1 MGALFNNTRAVSRR
15 LSLPRYA
22 GAFPLFIPQIYMN
35 YPELRHLIEKLSFDL
50 MDARLEHIADGEN
63 KIQFTFKKYGDEDTR
78 ARFFLVIDFLPAHLD
93 IYPTTRPK
101 KAPPVPQA
109 FTMLLRKY
117 IGNTMLTGLRIAD
130 DDRIVTFEF
139 GFDDAPFFEFI
150 AELTGRTPRIFLI
163 ESESRKI
170 LGMIGQDETRKIHDI
185 YTPPEPPARKSDTDR
200 FDGLNRED
208 LYTALDGEFAARD
221 EKERIDFH
229 RNQALK
235 RIRKVLSRTNKLY
248 ENLSKE
254 LLRADNAERERAEA
268 DLLNAYAYKLKQGM
282 IYAELPDFETGE
294 PMRITLDPAIS
305 IRENIEKRY
314 AHSKRMTRS
323 REQVKA
329 RLDQTSGKRTELEA
343 LEASVLNAKDSS
355 QILELGPQIDELCGT
370 DGKAPTPNQP
380 KKPKV
385 TVHKPYKTFKSADGT
400 LILVGKSAKDND
412 DLTFHHTRGND
423 YWLHVSG
430 IPGSHIVIKS
440 AEPSQETILDAALLA
455 MHYSKRAKSES
466 AEVHLTQVKYV
477 RKPKGAPDGKVEI
490 RGEKA
495 IIARASQKRL
505 ERLMQT
511 ES

>member
-1 MGALFNNTRAVSRR
+1 
-15 LSLPRYA
+15 
-22 GAFPLFIPQIYMN
+22 MN

-63 KIQFTFKKYGDEDTR
+63 KLQFTFKKYGDEDTR
-78 ARFFLVIDFLPAHLD
+78 ARFFLVIDFLPSHLD

-139 GFDDAPFFEFI
+139 GFDNAPFFEFI
-150 AELTGRTPRIFLI
+150 AELTGRSPHIFLI

-170 LGMIGQDETRKIHDI
+170 LGMIGQDDTRKIHGI

-200 FDGLNRED
+200 FDSLDRED

-235 RIRKVLSRTNKLY
+235 RIRKTLARANKLY

-254 LLRADNAERERAEA
+254 LMRADNAERERAEA

-329 RLDQTSGKRTELEA
+329 RLDQTFQKRAA
-343 LEASVLNAKDSS
+343 LEDLEKTVLNAKDSS
-355 QILELGPQIDELCGT
+355 QILELGTQIDELCGT
-370 DGKAPTPNQP
+370 DGKPAPAQP

-455 MHYSKRAKSES
+455 MHYSKRSKSEA

>member
-1 MGALFNNTRAVSRR
+1 MNYTELRR
-15 LSLPRYA
+15 LV
-22 GAFPLFIPQIYMN
+22 
-35 YPELRHLIEKLSFDL
+35 EKLSFDL

-63 KIQFTFKKYGDEDTR
+63 RLQFAFKTYSESDIR
-78 ARFFLVIDFLPAHLD
+78 FRFFLIIDFDPAHLD
-93 IYPTTRPK
+93 IYPTMRPK

-139 GFDDAPFFEFI
+139 GTDDTPYFEFI
-150 AELTGRTPRIFLI
+150 AELTGRTPHIFLI

-170 LGMIGQDETRKIHDI
+170 LGMIGQDETRSIHGI
-185 YTPPEPPARKSDTDR
+185 YVPPEPPVRKGDTDR
-200 FDGLNRED
+200 FENLNGDEF
-208 LYTALDGEFAARD
+208 YTALDGEFAARD

-235 RIRKVLSRTNKLY
+235 RIRRTLTRANKLY

-254 LLRADNAERERAEA
+254 LMRADNAERERAEA

-282 IYAELPDFETGE
+282 IYAELPDFETGV
-294 PMRITLDPAIS
+294 PMRITLDPSIS

-323 REQVKA
+323 REQIKV
-329 RLDQTSGKRTELEA
+329 RLDQTFEKRAALEA
-343 LEASVLNAKDSS
+343 LEAEVLNAKDTSH
-355 QILELGPQIDELCGT
+355 ILELGPQIDELCGT
-370 DGKAPTPNQP
+370 DGKPVHSQL

-430 IPGSHIVIKS
+430 IPGSHVVIKS
-440 AEPSQETILDAALLA
+440 SEPSQETILDAALLA

-466 AEVHLTQVKYV
+466 TEVHVTQVKYV

-495 IIARASQKRL
+495 VIARASQKRL

-511 ES
+511 EG